1 MARDIHDA
9 IENNEQLT
17 LHLKMM
23 SEQVKEIGKER
34 GSFIAQQDK
43 IEYRIK
49 DFENVLNEHRGLQ
62 QRDYIDLKKDVTKRL
77 DTSLNEVKELSID
90 RRQLKAMIKN
100 QNYHFTEMQKE
111 IGVTKSRVKQLE
123 NTASEIP
130 GILSWIE
137 ETDTY
142 LQNYLPMEQ
151 LREIHFA
158 LQASLTTAPTKQRLD
173 QVEHSQKRVTE
184 MVEKIKQ
191 IGTLGQERFMKNE
204 YQTLKID
211 FDAYHLRTIWEDE
224 EKAKVEEARKAE
236 AAAMIRRSSGQLF
249 NDKLFQRETLKKLH
263 QAIEK
268 KMEVNLKKW
277 MDKSIESHQVITKL
291 VKFYKEEVGSDVSY
305 GSESGAS
312 SKSSSAS
319 DESGSEDIENEVKLN
334 TNQSMKY
341 GSNATGNKMQS
352 DQMLNTLPSQD
363 SIK

>member
-62 QRDYIDLKKDVTKRL
+62 QRDYINLKKDVTKRL

-111 IGVTKSRVKQLE
+111 LGVTKSRVKQLE

-130 GILSWIE
+130 GILSWID

-158 LQASLTTAPTKQRLD
+158 L
-173 QVEHSQKRVTE
+173 
-184 MVEKIKQ
+184 
-191 IGTLGQERFMKNE
+191 
-204 YQTLKID
+204 
-211 FDAYHLRTIWEDE
+211 
-224 EKAKVEEARKAE
+224 
-236 AAAMIRRSSGQLF
+236 
-249 NDKLFQRETLKKLH
+249 
-263 QAIEK
+263 
-268 KMEVNLKKW
+268 
-277 MDKSIESHQVITKL
+277 
-291 VKFYKEEVGSDVSY
+291 
-305 GSESGAS
+305 
-312 SKSSSAS
+312 
-319 DESGSEDIENEVKLN
+319 
-334 TNQSMKY
+334 
-341 GSNATGNKMQS
+341 
-352 DQMLNTLPSQD
+352 
-363 SIK
+363 